1 MCTYQ
6 KFIRTTGD
14 VNSYIT
20 ALCAKRLVTQM
31 LARGICF
38 ASDRTS
44 VYTRC
49 NEIITNVLRLTDLKR
64 FILMITVVF
73 KPLWRRIRVSYLR
86 FVLAIQNRY
95 ARFDKW
101 IPIIQ
106 IRGMKYNSLYSF
118 LTYTVRTGKKRSL
131 RVVLMLSSRN
141 VFKINFVV
149 FKVFNWNKIGKF
161 NADLLS

>member
-6 KFIRTTGD
+6 KFIRPTGD

-44 VYTRC
+44 VYTQC
-49 NEIITNVLRLTDLKR
+49 NEIITNVLRLTDLKQ

-118 LTYTVRTGKKRSL
+118 GGL
-131 RVVLMLSSRN
+131 
-141 VFKINFVV
+141 
-149 FKVFNWNKIGKF
+149 
-161 NADLLS
+161 

>member
-1 MCTYQ
+1 MSARTGCEALPLRLYREQGKYQVKNLEISRRFCHFMCTFQ
-6 KFIRTTGD
+6 KFIRPTSD

-106 IRGMKYNSLYSF
+106 IRSMKYNSLYSF
-118 LTYTVRTGKKRSL
+118 GGL
-131 RVVLMLSSRN
+131 
-141 VFKINFVV
+141 
-149 FKVFNWNKIGKF
+149 
-161 NADLLS
+161 